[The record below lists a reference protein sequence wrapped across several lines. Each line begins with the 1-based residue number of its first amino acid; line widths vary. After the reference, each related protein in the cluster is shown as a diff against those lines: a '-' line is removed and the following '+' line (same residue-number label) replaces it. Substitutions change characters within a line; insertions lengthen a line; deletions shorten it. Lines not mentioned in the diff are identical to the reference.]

1 MKNESS
7 VVRFVKVHRFA
18 LLLCVLIAEIF
29 ASPAPDYHPR
39 VGGVLAATMC
49 LILLGASGALA
60 NKQIFRHLVV
70 LVAVRWLVAPCA
82 EAFVGPLLFPR
93 SSRTGDVT
101 RAVVR
106 NSLGHLRPLTHGTA
120 VVICR
125 HC

>member
-1 MKNESS
+1 MKNESI
-7 VVRFVKVHRFA
+7 VVRFVKGHRFA

-29 ASPAPDYHPR
+29 ASPAADYHPR
-39 VGGVLAATMC
+39 VGGVLTATMC

-60 NKQIFRHLVV
+60 NKQIPLIV
-70 LVAVRWLVAPCA
+70 LVAVRWLVARA
-82 EAFVGPLLFPR
+82 LEAFVGPPLFPR

-120 VVICR
+120 VVIRR
-125 HC
+125 H